1 MLEEEKTP
9 QPKQPEKKPKKLWT
23 IMGILLI
30 VVTLALTGFTVVRAW
45 PLVRYWQE
53 LRAKEKQAEELAEAE
68 KFLGLKEPE
77 EEPEKKPEADDKK
90 PELPPEKKEEIVVL
104 EVTASSYLTDPEV
117 KFDYSAKMAVDGDIA
132 TSWVEADEGDGIGEW
147 IKFDFLKA
155 AKVSKLKIWPGY
167 ARDKDVY
174 FKNNRLKNIRVEF
187 SHDPSEFF
195 VLTDEYKM
203 HEVSFSPVTTDYVR
217 IVIVD
222 VWPGS
227 KFKDTCIAEVELN

>member
-1 MLEEEKTP
+1 MPEEEKIF
-9 QPKQPEKKPKKLWT
+9 QLEKPEKKPKKLWT

-68 KFLGLKEPE
+68 KFLGPKEAE
-77 EEPEKKPEADDKK
+77 EEPEKKPEPDDKK
-90 PELPPEKKEEIVVL
+90 PELPPEKEEKPSVL

-117 KFDYSAKMAVDGDIA
+117 KFDYSPKMVIDGKTA

-147 IKFDFLKA
+147 IKLDFLKA

-167 ARDKDVY
+167 ARDEDVY
-174 FKNNRLKNIRVEF
+174 FKNNRLKKIRVEF
-187 SHDPSEFF
+187 SNNPAQEFE
-195 VLTDEYKM
+195 LTDEYKK
-203 HEVSFSPVTTDYVR
+203 HEITLPGYTTGY
-217 IVIVD
+217 IKIIIKS